1 MKWAMAAFNSLK
13 KHFVTNRMVL
23 QDGTDQEE
31 TFQISQLRGDR
42 CNDDMANLSQHYP
55 VPATATANV
64 VNSAD
69 KQNLLS
75 LRNIGDE
82 VPYNSQTMVKK
93 DTDMINHSTIGILES
108 MLDNSMAN
116 VLEQLNE
123 VQETNAT
130 LFSEIQ
136 ELKSKSKKSG
146 KKEGHTRL
154 KLAKKTKR
162 RDVK

>member
-1 MKWAMAAFNSLK
+1 MAAFNSLK
-13 KHFVTNRMVL
+13 KQFVTNRMVL

-31 TFQISQLRGDR
+31 NFKIFQLRGDR
-42 CNDDMANLSQHYP
+42 CNDDMPNLSQYYSI
-55 VPATATANV
+55 PATATANV

-69 KQNLLS
+69 EQNLLS

-82 VPYNSQTMVKK
+82 VPSYSQTMVKN

-136 ELKSKSKKSG
+136 ELKSESKKGG
-146 KKEGHTRL
+146 KKEGPRRL
-154 KLAKKTKR
+154 KLEKKTKR